1 MSKTKAIFRCLAP
14 AAILLS
20 LISCHN
26 PAYDTVLCD
35 TVSYA
40 DSTACVSLA
49 ANLDIPIAETGPGA
63 IIRDTLL
70 ASFVDQLESF
80 GYQEEKPERLNPYP
94 GDPMD
99 PEALVAWYGAQMTA
113 RLDSLA
119 AADRA
124 ERLAYAPDDEYDI
137 PRWEYD
143 ATLVKSF
150 EADKYVVF
158 FSSNYV
164 YMGGAHGGVT
174 GAGDLTFRKSDG
186 QIIRHIIDRSRE
198 DEMQSLIREGVASYM
213 QAENDGHASEE
224 GMGIFYEADEDI
236 PLPAW
241 EPSLSSDGVVFLYQ
255 QYEIAPYAAG
265 MPSFVVPYDKI
276 SGFLT
281 PEAKELAL

>member
-1 MSKTKAIFRCLAP
+1 MSETKAIFRCLAP

-26 PAYDTVLCD
+26 PAYDTVFCD

-40 DSTACVSLA
+40 DSTACVCFA
-49 ANLDIPIAETGPGA
+49 ANLDIPIAENGPGA
-63 IIRDTLL
+63 VIRDTLL

-80 GYQEEKPERLNPYP
+80 GYDENPQRLTPYP
-94 GDPMD
+94 GDPKD
-99 PEALVAWYGAQMTA
+99 PNALVAWYGAQMTA
-113 RLDSLA
+113 RLDSLVV
-119 AADRA
+119 ADR
-124 ERLAYAPDDEYDI
+124 EQRLAFDPDVAYDT
-137 PRWEYD
+137 PSWEYA

-174 GAGDLTFRKSDG
+174 GAGDLVFRKSDG
-186 QIIRHIIDRSRE
+186 QIVRHIIDRSRE
-198 DEMQSLIREGVASYM
+198 GEMQSLIREGVDSYM
-213 QAENDGHASEE
+213 RAGNDGYEE
-224 GMGIFYEADEDI
+224 GTGTFYEADEDM

-241 EPSLSSDGVVFLYQ
+241 EPSLSADGVVFLYQ

-281 PEAKELAL
+281 PEAKELTQ